1 MLTPQLVKDLL
12 NRAFRED
19 IGSGDLTTI
28 YSVPPKKVGS
38 GRLLAKEAG
47 VLAGIHLAART
58 FSYLDQSVQCKCMF
72 KDGDTIILGDVVM
85 TVDGPLQAIL
95 SSERIALNLL
105 QHLSGI
111 ASQTARWV
119 EEINDFPTQ
128 LTDTRKTAPGL
139 RMFEK
144 YAVQLGGGRNHRLA
158 LDGGIM
164 IKDNHIIAAGSISA
178 AVQAV
183 RNKAPFTLR
192 IEVEITSLG
201 ELQEA
206 LIAGADIIMLDNM
219 NIEEI
224 KQAVKITAGRALL
237 EASGNVTFSR
247 LKEIAATGVDY
258 ISCGA
263 LTHSVR
269 ALDFSFLLDN

>member
-1 MLTPQLVKDLL
+1 MLTPQLIEDLL

-28 YSVPPKKVGS
+28 YTVPPEKVGS
-38 GRLLAKEAG
+38 GRLLAREKG
-47 VLAGIHLAART
+47 MLAGIHLAAKT
-58 FSYLDQSVQCKCMF
+58 FSYLDQAVQCKCKF
-72 KDGDTIILGDVVM
+72 KDGDTIMDGNIVM
-85 TVDGPLQAIL
+85 TVKGSMQAIL

-105 QHLSGI
+105 QRLSGI
-111 ASQTARWV
+111 ASQTAKWA
-119 EEINDFPTQ
+119 EAINDFPAQ

-164 IKDNHIIAAGSISA
+164 IKDNHIVAAGGISE
-178 AVQAV
+178 AVHAV
-183 RNKAPFTLR
+183 RSRAPFTLR
-192 IEVEITSLG
+192 IEVEITSLDK
-201 ELQEA
+201 LQEA
-206 LIAGADIIMLDNM
+206 LEAGADIIMLDNM
-219 NIEEI
+219 NTEDI

-237 EASGNVTFSR
+237 EASGNITFSR
-247 LKEIAATGVDY
+247 LREIAATGVNY

-269 ALDFSFLLDN
+269 ALDFSFLLDD